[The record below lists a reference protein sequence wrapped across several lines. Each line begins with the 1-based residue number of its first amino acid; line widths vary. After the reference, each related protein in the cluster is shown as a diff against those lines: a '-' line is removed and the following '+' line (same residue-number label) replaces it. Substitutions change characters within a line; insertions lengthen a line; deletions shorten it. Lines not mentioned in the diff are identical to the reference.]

1 MDERPKTAT
10 GEAVDEPLRRT
21 VRLPLPV
28 DLGLTLG
35 ILAYGRANPCV
46 RREPDGSWWRATR
59 TPLGPAT
66 ARFAA
71 AEDGIRAEGWGP
83 GAEWV
88 LDAAPELLG
97 SRDSLDGF
105 DPAPGIVRDLHRRMP
120 GLRIPR
126 SRAVFETLVPTILEQ
141 KVPGAEA
148 VAGYRKLVSA
158 FGGVAPGPGSLRLPP
173 APEILARTP
182 YPAFHPLG
190 IERRRADTLRA
201 AASRAVRL
209 EETLEM
215 SLSDSYR
222 RIKAF
227 PGVGPWSAARVA
239 MVALGDADA
248 VPPGDYHLPHMVAW
262 AFTGRPRGTD
272 EQMLELLEPYAG
284 HRGRVLRLLLA
295 GGVSA
300 PRFGPRMSLRSIERI

>member
-1 MDERPKTAT
+1 M
-10 GEAVDEPLRRT
+10 GEAVGEPLRRT
-21 VRLPLPV
+21 VRLPLQV

-71 AEDGIRAEGWGP
+71 AEDRIRAEGWGP

-97 SRDSLDGF
+97 ARDSLDGF
-105 DPAPGIVRDLHRRMP
+105 DPAPGIVRDLHRRMR

-126 SRAVFETLVPTILEQ
+126 SRAVFETLVPAILEQ

-148 VAGYRKLVSA
+148 FAGYRNLVSA
-158 FGGVAPGPGSLRLPP
+158 FGQVAPGPARLRLPP

-215 SLSDSYR
+215 SLPDSYR
-222 RIKAF
+222 RIQAF

-239 MVALGDADA
+239 MIALGDADA

>member
-1 MDERPKTAT
+1 MNERPETT
-10 GEAVDEPLRRT
+10 MREPVGEPLRRT

-28 DLGLTLG
+28 DLGLTVG

-66 ARFAA
+66 ARFEAA
-71 AEDGIRAEGWGP
+71 DDGIRAEGWGP

-97 SRDSLDGF
+97 AHDSLDGF

-126 SRAVFETLVPTILEQ
+126 SRAVLETLVPTILEQ
-141 KVPGAEA
+141 KVPGPEA
-148 VAGYRKLVSA
+148 FAAYRNLVSA
-158 FGGVAPGPGSLRLPP
+158 FGEMAPGPGRLRLPP
-173 APEILARTP
+173 TPDVLARTP
-182 YPAFHPLG
+182 YPAFHPMG

-209 EETLEM
+209 EETGEM
-215 SLSDSYR
+215 SLPDAYR
-222 RIKAF
+222 RIQAF
-227 PGVGPWSAARVA
+227 PGVGPWSAARVG
-239 MVALGDADA
+239 MVALGDPDA
-248 VPPGDYHLPHMVAW
+248 VPPGDYHLPHMVSW

-272 EQMLELLEPYAG
+272 QQMLELLEPFAG

-295 GGVSA
+295 GGVGA
-300 PRFGPRMSLRSIERI
+300 PRYGPRMSLRSIARI

>member
-1 MDERPKTAT
+1 V
-10 GEAVDEPLRRT
+10 GEFLDQPQQTTL
-21 VRLPLPV
+21 RLPLPV
-28 DLGLTLG
+28 DLGLTLA
-35 ILAYGRANPCV
+35 ILAHGKAHPCV
-46 RREPDGSWWRATR
+46 RWNPDGSWWRATR

-66 ARFAA
+66 TRFTPI
-71 AEDGIRAEGWGP
+71 DGGIRAEAWGP
-83 GAEWV
+83 GREWA

-97 SRDSLDGF
+97 ARDAVDGF

-126 SRAVFETLVPTILEQ
+126 SRAVFEALAPTILEQ

-148 VAGYRKLVSA
+148 FASYRNLVRA
-158 FGGVAPGPGSLRLPP
+158 FGEPAPGPGGLRLPP
-173 APEILARTP
+173 SPEALARTP

-190 IERRRADTLRA
+190 IERPRADTLRA

-209 EETLEM
+209 EETVGMPLPQA
-215 SLSDSYR
+215 YR
-222 RIKAF
+222 RIEAF

-295 GGVSA
+295 GGASP

>member
-1 MDERPKTAT
+1 ME
-10 GEAVDEPLRRT
+10 EPLRTT
-21 VRLPLPV
+21 VTLVLPV

-35 ILAYGRANPCV
+35 ALAYGGANPCV
-46 RREPDGSWWRATR
+46 RRDADGSWWRATR

-66 ARFAA
+66 THFVAA
-71 AEDGIRAEGWGP
+71 NDGIRVEGWGV
-83 GAEWV
+83 GAGWA

-97 SRDSLDGF
+97 ARDSLDGF
-105 DPAPGIVRDLHRRMP
+105 DPASGFVRELHRRMP

-126 SRAVFETLVPTILEQ
+126 TRAVFETLVPTILEQ

-148 VAGYRKLVSA
+148 FATYRNLVRA
-158 FGGVAPGPGSLRLPP
+158 FGEAAPGPWRLRLPP
-173 APEILARTP
+173 APDALARIA

-201 AASRAVRL
+201 AAFRAVRL
-209 EETLEM
+209 EETVDLA
-215 SLSDSYR
+215 LSEAYR
-222 RIKAF
+222 RIQAF

-248 VPPGDYHLPHMVAW
+248 VPPGDYHLPHMIAW
-262 AFTGRPRGTD
+262 AFTGQPRGTD
-272 EQMLELLEPYAG
+272 QQMFELLEPYAG

-295 GGVSA
+295 AGVSA
-300 PRFGPRMSLRSIERI
+300 PRFGPRMSLRSIAGI

>member
-1 MDERPKTAT
+1 ME
-10 GEAVDEPLRRT
+10 EPLETT
-21 VRLPLPV
+21 VKLSLPV

-35 ILAYGRANPCV
+35 ALAYGAANPCV
-46 RREPDGSWWRATR
+46 QRDPDGSWWRATR

-66 ARFAA
+66 LHFVSAN
-71 AEDGIRAEGWGP
+71 DGIRAEAWGT
-83 GAEWV
+83 GAEWAI
-88 LDAAPELLG
+88 DAAPELLG
-97 SRDSLDGF
+97 ERDSLDGF
-105 DPAPGIVRDLHRRMP
+105 DPRPGIIRDLHRRMP

-148 VAGYRKLVSA
+148 FATYRNLVRA
-158 FGGVAPGPGSLRLPP
+158 FGEAAPGPRGLVLPP
-173 APEILARTP
+173 ASDALARMS

-201 AASRAVRL
+201 TASRAVRL
-209 EETLEM
+209 EETVDMPLP
-215 SLSDSYR
+215 DAYR
-222 RIKAF
+222 RMQAF

-262 AFTGRPRGTD
+262 AFTGQPRGTD
-272 EQMLELLEPYAG
+272 QRMLELLEPFAG

-295 GGVSA
+295 AGVSV
-300 PRFGPRMSLRSIERI
+300 PRFGPRMSLRSIAGI

>member
-1 MDERPKTAT
+1 M
-10 GEAVDEPLRRT
+10 DEPLRTMLRPS
-21 VRLPLPV
+21 LPI

-35 ILAYGRANPCV
+35 IVSFRKPHPCV
-46 RREPDGSWWRATR
+46 RRDHDGSWWRATR

-66 ARFAA
+66 TRFVSA
-71 AEDGIRAEGWGP
+71 DGRIHVDAWGP
-83 GAEWV
+83 GKEWA

-97 SRDSLDGF
+97 SHDPVDGF

-120 GLRIPR
+120 GLRIPK
-126 SRAVFETLVPTILEQ
+126 SGAVFETLAPTILEQ

-148 VAGYRKLVSA
+148 FTTYWNLVRA
-158 FGGVAPGPGSLRLPP
+158 FGEPAPGPGGLRLPP
-173 APEILARTP
+173 SPEALARTP

-209 EETLEM
+209 EEAVGMPLPEA
-215 SLSDSYR
+215 YQ
-222 RIKAF
+222 RIQAF
-227 PGVGPWSAARVA
+227 PGVGPWSAAKVA

-248 VPPGDYHLPHMVAW
+248 VPLGDYHYPHMVVW
-262 AFTGRPRGTD
+262 AFIGRPRGTD
-272 EQMLELLEPYAG
+272 EQMLELLEPFAG

-295 GGVSA
+295 AGVSA
-300 PRFGPRMSLRSIERI
+300 PRYGPRMSLRSIERI

>member
-1 MDERPKTAT
+1 VDEIT
-10 GEAVDEPLRRT
+10 DEPLRT
-21 VRLPLPV
+21 VLRPLRPV
-28 DLGLTLG
+28 DLGLSLG
-35 ILAYGRANPCV
+35 ILASGKAHPCV
-46 RREPDGSWWRATR
+46 RWDPDGSWWRATR
-59 TPLGPAT
+59 TALGPAT
-66 ARFAA
+66 TRFVAA
-71 AEDGIRAEGWGP
+71 HGGIGAQAWGP
-83 GAEWV
+83 GKEWA

-97 SRDSLDGF
+97 ARDPVDGF

-126 SRAVFETLVPTILEQ
+126 SRAVFEILAPTILEQ
-141 KVPGAEA
+141 KVPGPEA
-148 VAGYRKLVSA
+148 FATYRKLVGA
-158 FGGVAPGPGSLRLPP
+158 FGEPAPGPGRLRLPP
-173 APEILARTP
+173 SPEALARTP

-209 EETLEM
+209 EETVGMPLPQA
-215 SLSDSYR
+215 YR
-222 RIKAF
+222 RIQAF

-248 VPPGDYHLPHMVAW
+248 VPLGDYHFPHMVAW

-272 EQMLELLEPYAG
+272 EQMLELLEPFAG

-295 GGVSA
+295 AGVSA
-300 PRFGPRMSLRSIERI
+300 PRYGPRMSLRSIERI

>member
-1 MDERPKTAT
+1 ME
-10 GEAVDEPLRRT
+10 EPLRT
-21 VRLPLPV
+21 TLTLALPV

-35 ILAYGRANPCV
+35 ILAYGPANPCV
-46 RREPDGSWWRATR
+46 RRDPDGSWWRATR

-66 ARFAA
+66 LHLTPV
-71 AEDGIRAEGWGP
+71 EDGIRAEAWGTGAGW
-83 GAEWV
+83 A

-97 SRDSLDGF
+97 ARDSLDGF
-105 DPAPGIVRDLHRRMP
+105 DPAPGIVRDVHRWMP

-148 VAGYRKLVSA
+148 FATYRNLVRA
-158 FGGVAPGPGSLRLPP
+158 FGEAAPGPGRLRLPP
-173 APEILARTP
+173 APDALARIA

-190 IERRRADTLRA
+190 IERRRADTLRT

-209 EETLEM
+209 EEAVDMVLP
-215 SLSDSYR
+215 DAYR

-262 AFTGRPRGTD
+262 AFTGQPRGTD
-272 EQMLELLEPYAG
+272 ELMLELLEPYAG

-295 GGVSA
+295 AGISA
-300 PRFGPRMSLRSIERI
+300 PRFGPRMPLRSIAGI

>member
-1 MDERPKTAT
+1 M
-10 GEAVDEPLRRT
+10 GEVTDEPLRTMLRPP
-21 VRLPLPV
+21 RPV

-35 ILAYGRANPCV
+35 ILASGKGHPSV
-46 RREPDGSWWRATR
+46 RRDPDGSWWRATR

-66 ARFAA
+66 TRFVPADGRIG
-71 AEDGIRAEGWGP
+71 AEAWGP
-83 GAEWV
+83 GKEWA

-97 SRDSLDGF
+97 ARDPVDGF
-105 DPAPGIVRDLHRRMP
+105 DPAPGIVRDLHRRIP

-126 SRAVFETLVPTILEQ
+126 SRAVFEILAPTILEQ
-141 KVPGAEA
+141 KVPGVEA
-148 VAGYRKLVSA
+148 FATYRNLVRA
-158 FGGVAPGPGSLRLPP
+158 FGEPAPGPGGLRLPP
-173 APEILARTP
+173 SPEALARTP

-201 AASRAVRL
+201 AASRRVRL
-209 EETLEM
+209 EETVGMPLPQA
-215 SLSDSYR
+215 YR
-222 RIKAF
+222 RIQAF

-248 VPPGDYHLPHMVAW
+248 VPPGDYHFPHMVAW

-272 EQMLELLEPYAG
+272 EQMFELLEPFAG

-295 GGVSA
+295 AGVSA
-300 PRFGPRMSLRSIERI
+300 PRYGPRMSLRSIERI

>member
-248 VPPGDYHLPHMVAW
+248 VPLGDYHLPHMVAW

>member
-1 MDERPKTAT
+1 MDEQPKTAM
-10 GEAVDEPLRRT
+10 GETLDEPLRRT

-35 ILAYGRANPCV
+35 ILPYGRANLCV

-66 ARFAA
+66 GRFAA

-88 LDAAPELLG
+88 LDSAPELLG

-105 DPAPGIVRDLHRRMP
+105 DPAPGIVRDLNRRMP

-148 VAGYRKLVSA
+148 VAGYRNLVSA
-158 FGGVAPGPGSLRLPP
+158 FDDVAPGPARLRLPP

-215 SLSDSYR
+215 SLPDSYR
-222 RIKAF
+222 RIQAF

-248 VPPGDYHLPHMVAW
+248 VPLGDYHLPHMVAW

>member
-1 MDERPKTAT
+1 MRGPME
-10 GEAVDEPLRRT
+10 EPLRT
-21 VRLPLPV
+21 IVTLALPV

-35 ILAYGRANPCV
+35 ILAYGAANPCV
-46 RREPDGSWWRATR
+46 QRDPDGSWWRATR

-66 ARFAA
+66 AHFVAA
-71 AEDGIRAEGWGP
+71 NDGIRVEAWGVGAGW
-83 GAEWV
+83 A

-97 SRDSLDGF
+97 ARDSLDGF

-126 SRAVFETLVPTILEQ
+126 SLAVFETLVPTILEQ

-148 VAGYRKLVSA
+148 FATYRNLVRA
-158 FGGVAPGPGSLRLPP
+158 FGEAAPGPRGLRLPP
-173 APEILARTP
+173 APAAVARIA

-209 EETLEM
+209 EETLDM
-215 SLSDSYR
+215 PLPDAYR
-222 RIKAF
+222 RMRAF

-262 AFTGRPRGTD
+262 VFTGRPRGTD
-272 EQMLELLEPYAG
+272 ERMLELLEPYAG

-295 GGVSA
+295 AGVSA
-300 PRFGPRMSLRSIERI
+300 PRFGPRMSLRSIARI

>member
-1 MDERPKTAT
+1 V
-10 GEAVDEPLRRT
+10 GESVDEPLRTTLRP
-21 VRLPLPV
+21 RPPV
-28 DLGLTLG
+28 DLRLTLG
-35 ILAYGRANPCV
+35 ILGFGKPHPCV
-46 RREPDGSWWRATR
+46 RRDRDGSWWRATR

-66 ARFAA
+66 TRFVSA
-71 AEDGIRAEGWGP
+71 DGAIHSEAWGP
-83 GAEWV
+83 GKEWA

-97 SRDSLDGF
+97 SRDPVDAF

-126 SRAVFETLVPTILEQ
+126 SRAVFETLAPTILEQ

-148 VAGYRKLVSA
+148 FTTYRNLVRA
-158 FGGVAPGPGSLRLPP
+158 FGEPAPGPAGLRLPP
-173 APEILARTP
+173 SPDTLAGTP

-209 EETLEM
+209 EEAVGMPLPHA
-215 SLSDSYR
+215 YR
-222 RIKAF
+222 RIQAF

-248 VPPGDYHLPHMVAW
+248 VPLGDYHFPHMVAW
-262 AFTGRPRGTD
+262 AFVGRPRGTD
-272 EQMLELLEPYAG
+272 EQMLELLEPFAG

-300 PRFGPRMSLRSIERI
+300 PRYGPRMSLRSIERI

>member
-1 MDERPKTAT
+1 MT
-10 GEAVDEPLRRT
+10 GSDAAVGEPIEGPLRTMLRP
-21 VRLPLPV
+21 PLRV
-28 DLGLTLG
+28 DLELTFG
-35 ILAYGRANPCV
+35 ILALRKPHPCM
-46 RREPDGSWWRATR
+46 RRDRDRSWWRATR

-66 ARFAA
+66 TRFVPADGGIG
-71 AEDGIRAEGWGP
+71 AEAWGP
-83 GAEWV
+83 GKEWA

-97 SRDSLDGF
+97 SRDPVDGF

-126 SRAVFETLVPTILEQ
+126 SRAVFETLAPTILEQ

-148 VAGYRKLVSA
+148 FTTYRNLVRA
-158 FGGVAPGPGSLRLPP
+158 FGEPAPGPVGLRLPP
-173 APEILARTP
+173 SPGTLARTP

-209 EETLEM
+209 EEAVGMALPEA
-215 SLSDSYR
+215 YR
-222 RIKAF
+222 RIQAF
-227 PGVGPWSAARVA
+227 PGVGPWSAAKVA

-248 VPPGDYHLPHMVAW
+248 VPLGDYHYPHMVAW
-262 AFTGRPRGTD
+262 AFIGQPRGSD
-272 EQMLELLEPYAG
+272 EQMLELLEPFAG

-295 GGVSA
+295 AGVSA
-300 PRFGPRMSLRSIERI
+300 PRYGPRMSLRSIERI

>member
-1 MDERPKTAT
+1 MAEIL
-10 GEAVDEPLRRT
+10 DEPRQTML
-21 VRLPLPV
+21 RLPLPV
-28 DLGLTLG
+28 DLGLTLA
-35 ILAYGRANPCV
+35 ILAHGKAHPCV
-46 RREPDGSWWRATR
+46 RSNPDGSWWRATR

-66 ARFAA
+66 TRFVPT
-71 AEDGIRAEGWGP
+71 DGGIRAEAWGP
-83 GAEWV
+83 GKEWA

-97 SRDSLDGF
+97 ARDPVDGF
-105 DPAPGIVRDLHRRMP
+105 DPAPGIVRDLHRRMT

-126 SRAVFETLVPTILEQ
+126 SRAVFEALAPTILEQ

-148 VAGYRKLVSA
+148 FASYRNLVRA
-158 FGGVAPGPGSLRLPP
+158 FGETAPGPGGLRLPP
-173 APEILARTP
+173 SPEALARTP

-209 EETLEM
+209 EETVGMPLPQA
-215 SLSDSYR
+215 YR
-222 RIKAF
+222 RIEAF

-248 VPPGDYHLPHMVAW
+248 VPLGDYHFPHMVAW
-262 AFTGRPRGTD
+262 AFIRRPRGSD
-272 EQMLELLEPYAG
+272 EQMLELLEPFAG

-295 GGVSA
+295 AGVSA
-300 PRFGPRMSLRSIERI
+300 PRYGPRMSLRSIERI

>member
-1 MDERPKTAT
+1 MEQ
-10 GEAVDEPLRRT
+10 PLRTT
-21 VRLPLPV
+21 VMLALRL

-35 ILAYGRANPCV
+35 AVAYGRANPCV
-46 RREPDGSWWRATR
+46 RRDPDGSWWRATR

-66 ARFAA
+66 THFVP
-71 AEDGIRAEGWGP
+71 AEVGIRAEAWGP
-83 GAEWV
+83 GAGWA

-97 SRDSLDGF
+97 GRDSLDGF

-120 GLRIPR
+120 GLRITR

-148 VAGYRKLVSA
+148 FATYRNLVRA
-158 FGGVAPGPGSLRLPP
+158 FGEAAPGPRGRLPP
-173 APEILARTP
+173 APEALARIA

-201 AASRAVRL
+201 SASRAVRL
-209 EETLEM
+209 EATVDMALP
-215 SLSDSYR
+215 DAYR
-222 RIKAF
+222 RMQAF

-248 VPPGDYHLPHMVAW
+248 VPLGDYHLPHVVAW
-262 AFTGRPRGTD
+262 AFTGEARGTD
-272 EQMLELLEPYAG
+272 ERMLELLEPYAG

-295 GGVSA
+295 AGVSA
-300 PRFGPRMSLRSIERI
+300 PRFGPRMSLRSISGI

>member
-1 MDERPKTAT
+1 MIEEPETAM
-10 GEAVDEPLRRT
+10 GDPLGEPLRTT
-21 VRLPLPV
+21 VRLALPV

-35 ILAYGRANPCV
+35 ILAYGRVNPCV
-46 RREPDGSWWRATR
+46 RRDPDGSWWRATR
-59 TPLGPAT
+59 TPFGPAT
-66 ARFAA
+66 THLVPVD
-71 AEDGIRAEGWGP
+71 DGI
-83 GAEWV
+83 GAEAWGIGAAWA

-97 SRDSLDGF
+97 ARDSLDGF
-105 DPAPGIVRDLHRRMP
+105 DPAPGIVRDLHKRMP

-148 VAGYRKLVSA
+148 FGTYRNLVRRFSEA
-158 FGGVAPGPGSLRLPP
+158 APGPPGLRLPP
-173 APEILARTP
+173 APDVLALTP

-201 AASRAVRL
+201 AASRAIRL
-209 EETLEM
+209 EETVEM
-215 SLSDSYR
+215 PLPQAYQ
-222 RIKAF
+222 RIQAF

-239 MVALGDADA
+239 MVALGDPDA
-248 VPPGDYHLPHMVAW
+248 VPTGDYHLPHMVAW
-262 AFTGRPRGTD
+262 AFTGRPRGSD

-295 GGVSA
+295 AGVSA
-300 PRFGPRMSLRSIERI
+300 PRFGPRMSLRSISGI